1 VTSDRDGSGNGST
14 STGSVYGSSISMF
27 VFIKNSIKRCTA
39 LTTGPTF
46 LSLSREFKT
55 CLQNYSESLRS
66 RCPSVT
72 GQPPVCKLPP
82 GSEASLCY
90 IVNTCEYCAEVTPQL
105 ESMIQNKILKDLVD
119 SVSFDSEV
127 ESFMDVLAHALN
139 CLQFGLLD
147 KLENGFRT
155 MQGFNWGAVTV
166 VGEESGYLYQ
176 WQKILQDIV
185 PSIRDALSETYFRTF
200 CTKFATHFLNKYLD
214 IIVKQKKISEIGT
227 QQLLLDTY
235 NIKTLL
241 LHFHHMGQQQV
252 PSSSSSSGTG
262 LSLSFLS
269 LSSTLLLPPSLPLSP
284 LSLSPDPSLF

>member
-1 VTSDRDGSGNGST
+1 
-14 STGSVYGSSISMF
+14 
-27 VFIKNSIKRCTA
+27 
-39 LTTGPTF
+39 
-46 LSLSREFKT
+46 
-55 CLQNYSESLRS
+55 
-66 RCPSVT
+66 
-72 GQPPVCKLPP
+72 
-82 GSEASLCY
+82 
-90 IVNTCEYCAEVTPQL
+90 VTPQL

-127 ESFMDVLAHALN
+127 EAFMDVLAHALN

-155 MQGFNWGAVTV
+155 MQSFNWGAVTV

-200 CTKFATHFLNKYLD
+200 CTKFATHFLSKYLD

-241 LHFHHMGQQQV
+241 LHFHHMGQANPSA
-252 PSSSSSSGTG
+252 PSSSSSTG
-262 LSLSFLS
+262 PSLLPL
-269 LSSTLLLPPSLPLSP
+269 LSSSSPS
-284 LSLSPDPSLF
+284 